1 MGKRKSTPDIR
12 ADVRPETAPPLRLE
26 WLDPG
31 ELAENPANWRR
42 HPGQQLA
49 ALTDV
54 ISEVGWAGACLFNE
68 RTGRLI
74 DGHARRKVALD
85 QGTTK
90 IPVLVGNWTEEQEK
104 KILAT
109 LDPLAAM
116 AEADAGQ
123 LDALLRDVSTGS
135 EALSAMLTEL
145 AEKSGVIPDVATSGG
160 GGDDF
165 DAAPAE
171 QGPTRVQ
178 KGDLWLIDGGK
189 HRLLCGDSTK
199 AADVARLMGGEKADL
214 IHADPPYGVDFKR
227 GQFITDPSR
236 RSSRSR
242 GVGDE
247 IDGDHRKAEDQQEF
261 FRQVFSGL
269 RDQCRA
275 ACSVY
280 AWSATLVEGSHSML
294 GLAAAGI
301 HIQSQLVW
309 VKNNLVLGIADYHWK
324 HEICWYGWFEGSPHR
339 WFGERDKTTVLEF
352 KRVASTEHPNEK
364 PVDLVAHVL
373 TNSSM
378 ESELVLDP
386 FLGSGTTIIA
396 AHRTGRRCF
405 GLEIAERYC
414 DVILARCEA
423 EGLTVQKGD

>member
-145 AEKSGVIPDVATSGG
+145 AEKARVIPGMGNGEANSATPDQGQEEEQEES
-160 GGDDF
+160 DEPE
-165 DAAPAE
+165 DALDIILKAPF
-171 QGPTRVQ
+171 PYF
-178 KGDLWLIDGGK
+178 GGK
-189 HRLLCGDSTK
+189 SRVARIVWKRFGNVQNYIEPFFGSGAVFLNRPLPFDGTETVNDADGLICNFWRALKADPDAVANYADWPVNENDLHARHSWLVGQKDTLQSRLEGDAEHHDTK
-199 AADVARLMGGEKADL
+199 AAGWWAWGMACWIGGGFCSGDGPWQIVEADDGTRQL
-214 IHADPPYGVDFKR
+214 VHLGDAGQGVNRQRVHLGDA
-227 GQFITDPSR
+227 G
-236 RSSRSR
+236 R
-242 GVGDE
+242 GVN
-247 IDGDHRKAEDQQEF
+247 RKLVHGA
-261 FRQVFSGL
+261 G
-269 RDQCRA
+269 RA
-275 ACSVY
+275 
-280 AWSATLVEGSHSML
+280 
-294 GLAAAGI
+294 
-301 HIQSQLVW
+301 
-309 VKNNLVLGIADYHWK
+309 
-324 HEICWYGWFEGSPHR
+324 
-339 WFGERDKTTVLEF
+339 
-352 KRVASTEHPNEK
+352 
-364 PVDLVAHVL
+364 
-373 TNSSM
+373 
-378 ESELVLDP
+378 
-386 FLGSGTTIIA
+386 
-396 AHRTGRRCF
+396 
-405 GLEIAERYC
+405 
-414 DVILARCEA
+414 
-423 EGLTVQKGD
+423 

>member
-1 MGKRKSTPDIR
+1 MGKKKSTPDIR

-135 EALSAMLTEL
+135 EAPSAMLTEL
-145 AEKSGVIPDVATSGG
+145 AEKSGVVLNVKSADDEWPEMTKTENHQILLHYTNDDVDGIETFIGCQIDPIHTGKKILERIKAT
-160 GGDDF
+160 
-165 DAAPAE
+165 
-171 QGPTRVQ
+171 V
-178 KGDLWLIDGGK
+178 
-189 HRLLCGDSTK
+189 
-199 AADVARLMGGEKADL
+199 ADRAD
-214 IHADPPYGVDFKR
+214 
-227 GQFITDPSR
+227 Q
-236 RSSRSR
+236 
-242 GVGDE
+242 
-247 IDGDHRKAEDQQEF
+247 
-261 FRQVFSGL
+261 
-269 RDQCRA
+269 
-275 ACSVY
+275 
-280 AWSATLVEGSHSML
+280 
-294 GLAAAGI
+294 
-301 HIQSQLVW
+301 
-309 VKNNLVLGIADYHWK
+309 
-324 HEICWYGWFEGSPHR
+324 
-339 WFGERDKTTVLEF
+339 
-352 KRVASTEHPNEK
+352 
-364 PVDLVAHVL
+364 
-373 TNSSM
+373 
-378 ESELVLDP
+378 
-386 FLGSGTTIIA
+386 
-396 AHRTGRRCF
+396 
-405 GLEIAERYC
+405 
-414 DVILARCEA
+414 
-423 EGLTVQKGD
+423 